1 MTNPTKK
8 FGVVTIVGGITVVMN
23 VSVPCCA
30 TTLGA
35 IANTTASVG
44 EPSPLGSFHK
54 YAV

>member
-1 MTNPTKK
+1 M
-8 FGVVTIVGGITVVMN
+8 VMN

-30 TTLGA
+30 TTPGA